1 MAKTKRNSKKKAK
14 IWLGILIVFL
24 LLILIVLGF
33 AYNKLSK
40 LNQADINED
49 NITINEFNNDDLK
62 GYTNIAIFGVDSRQ
76 NELLNNTRSDTIL
89 IASIN
94 KKTKDVKLVSVY
106 RDTYSDIEGVGY
118 RKINAAYANGGPEL
132 AISTLNKH
140 LDLDITDFVTVN
152 FSAVTNVV
160 DAIGGIEIDI
170 ESDEIDAT
178 NKNIKDGNKLN
189 GTNSALIKKAGKQT
203 LDGTQALAYSR
214 VRKTS
219 GNDFRRTQR
228 QRNVLYAILNK
239 AQSSGLSALNTVLDE
254 MLPQIYTNLS
264 TGEILSLSKDIFS
277 YNIVE
282 DAGFPFE
289 KKGATIN
296 KASVVVP
303 VDLSANVSQLHELLF
318 GTKDYVPSETV
329 KEISATLSKY

>member
-94 KKTKDVKLVSVY
+94 KKIKDVKLVSVY

-170 ESDEIDAT
+170 DVVDDARYLRT
-178 NKNIKDGNKLN
+178 DFYLDN
-189 GTNSALIKKAGKQT
+189 GF
-203 LDGTQALAYSR
+203 D
-214 VRKTS
+214 
-219 GNDFRRTQR
+219 
-228 QRNVLYAILNK
+228 
-239 AQSSGLSALNTVLDE
+239 SSGSRYRFRYVAAQYRYGGNC
-254 MLPQIYTNLS
+254 
-264 TGEILSLSKDIFS
+264 
-277 YNIVE
+277 
-282 DAGFPFE
+282 
-289 KKGATIN
+289 
-296 KASVVVP
+296 
-303 VDLSANVSQLHELLF
+303 EL
-318 GTKDYVPSETV
+318 GR
-329 KEISATLSKY
+329 